1 MQMTARKPHVGL
13 AKIAITSLTA
23 LVALVFA
30 GSAQAQTAVGM
41 GTAETFAILAGAGVT
56 NTGPSV
62 INGDLG
68 TAPTPSVT
76 GFGGAPSGTVN
87 GAIHQANAVAN
98 QAKID
103 LTTAYNNAAG
113 QGPATHPC
121 DAVGRTEP
129 DHRRLQLS
137 FRDVQHHRAA
147 HPRRAGR
154 PQRRLHLPDREHARH
169 RVRVVGPDDQR
180 WPVVQCVLAG
190 WILGNPRLE
199 LRLPRQRLRRSA
211 DLGRQWRDRRRAP
224 SRPDRER
231 HSRQQHRDPCH
242 VRRCTAA
249 SDSHTDSYAHAD
261 ADSDPDASGRRW

>member
-1 MQMTARKPHVGL
+1 MTARKPHVGL

-41 GTAETFAILAGAGVT
+41 GTADTFAILAGAGVT

-76 GFGGAPSGTVN
+76 GLRRCPSW
-87 GAIHQANAVAN
+87 H
-98 QAKID
+98 
-103 LTTAYNNAAG
+103 G
-113 QGPATHPC
+113 QRCDSSGQRRRKPGEDRPDHGLQQRRGPGSGHHPC

-129 DHRRLQLS
+129 DRRRLQLS

-154 PQRRLHLPDREHARH
+154 PQRRLHLPDREHPRH

-180 WPVVQCVLAG
+180 WPVVQRLLAG

-199 LRLPRQRLRRSA
+199 LRLPRQRLCRSD

-231 HSRQQHRDPCH
+231 HSRQQHRDPRH